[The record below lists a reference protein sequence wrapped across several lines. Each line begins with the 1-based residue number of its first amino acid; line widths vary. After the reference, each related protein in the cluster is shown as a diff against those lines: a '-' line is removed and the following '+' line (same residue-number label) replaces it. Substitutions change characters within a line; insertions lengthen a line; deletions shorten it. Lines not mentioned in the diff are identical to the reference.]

1 MSAVVGPVV
10 SREGGY
16 AFDVWTPEGG
26 LARGFRYLRVEDACY
41 ARRFEIRLFAR
52 PPAASA
58 VTCDT
63 LDDFDRAL
71 AERLLQVEALPQA
84 A

>member
-10 SREGGY
+10 AREGGY
-16 AFDVWTPEGG
+16 AFDVWTPESG
-26 LARGFRYLRVEDACY
+26 LSRGFRYLRVEDACY

-52 PPAASA
+52 PPAASTVSCETLEDFERA
-58 VTCDT
+58 V
-63 LDDFDRAL
+63 
-71 AERLLQVEALPQA
+71 AERLLQLEPLPQA